1 MRMSYNDSGLTAKR
15 SNRRF
20 IVGLTAI
27 LMAVLVAC
35 NPIKTIE
42 HHTIPTEYT
51 SAWEERYRVCYDSIP
66 YAVVA
71 LDLYTD
77 GLTLDTAARRM
88 NGTGYNLYLSDIF
101 VPTDTLAPGEY
112 KSLNI
117 QHSTLNIT
125 PYSFLPGR
133 DFEGTPTG
141 IYLLYVENGKL
152 QNIQVLD
159 SGSFVMRDTTN
170 GMTDLRFTL
179 YYTDDGISD
188 TYECHFQ
195 GPLPWLNK

>member
-1 MRMSYNDSGLTAKR
+1 MKKSYSETVLQRSGLTAKR
-15 SNRRF
+15 SYRLF
-20 IVGLTAI
+20 IAGL
-27 LMAVLVAC
+27 LVLCAC
-35 NPIKTIE
+35 NPVKTVE
-42 HHTIPTEYT
+42 HHSIPTEYT
-51 SAWEERYRVCYDSIP
+51 SAWEERYGHCYDSLP

-77 GLTLDTAARRM
+77 GLTLDTAKHRM

-101 VPTDTLAPGEY
+101 VPADTLTPGEY
-112 KSLNI
+112 HSLNPNSLI
-117 QHSTLNIT
+117 PN
-125 PYSFLPGR
+125 PYSFLPGK

-152 QNIQVLD
+152 QDIQVID
-159 SGSFVMRDTTN
+159 SGSFVMRDTLN

-179 YYTDDGISD
+179 YYTDDGTPD

>member
-1 MRMSYNDSGLTAKR
+1 MKKSYSETVLQRSGLTAKR
-15 SNRRF
+15 SYRLF
-20 IVGLTAI
+20 IAGL
-27 LMAVLVAC
+27 LVLCAC
-35 NPIKTIE
+35 NPVKTIE
-42 HHTIPTEYT
+42 QHSLPTEYA
-51 SAWEERYRVCYDSIP
+51 SAWEERYGVCYDSIP

-101 VPTDTLAPGEY
+101 VPSDTLAPGEY
-112 KSLNI
+112 HSLIPNSLI
-117 QHSTLNIT
+117 PN
-125 PYSFLPGR
+125 PYSFLPGK
-133 DFEGTPTG
+133 DYEGTPTG
-141 IYLLYVENGKL
+141 MYLLYVENGQL
-152 QNIQVLD
+152 QSIQVLD

-170 GMTDLRFTL
+170 GLTDLRFTL
-179 YYTDDGISD
+179 YYTDNGTN

>member
-1 MRMSYNDSGLTAKR
+1 MRHIIQYTSYIIAL
-15 SNRRF
+15 
-20 IVGLTAI
+20 
-27 LMAVLVAC
+27 VLCAC
-35 NPIKTIE
+35 NPVKTVE
-42 HHTIPTEYT
+42 HQSIPTEYT
-51 SAWEERYRVCYDSIP
+51 SAWEERYGVCYDSIP

-101 VPTDTLAPGEY
+101 VPGDTLTPGEY

-117 QHSTLNIT
+117 KHSPLNIK
-125 PYSFLPGR
+125 PYTFLPGK
-133 DFEGTPTG
+133 DYEGTPTG

-152 QNIQVLD
+152 QDIQVLD
-159 SGSFVMRDTTN
+159 SGSFVMRDTLN
-170 GMTDLRFTL
+170 NQKDLRFTL
-179 YYTDDGISD
+179 YYTEDGTPA
-188 TYECHFQ
+188 TYNCHFQ